1 MPRRVDLDRLG
12 IAGTRRCIRDV
23 CKHCEHST
31 SHTRDGLLRVSLAS
45 GAHSTLRCTPAGV
58 PETASNELAMSL
70 AGIGESSKAFM
81 ISNRAERI
89 ERALVGD
96 KAFRRSLICHTS
108 LVRAHHIVL
117 CAYKSP
123 CLGRS
128 TRDGRIAN
136 GRARASNV
144 AWLGSRRAIH
154 LGWAHGTPRDDQCQR
169 QSPKT
174 RSDIS
179 DINE

>member
-1 MPRRVDLDRLG
+1 MTALVAP
-12 IAGTRRCIRDV
+12 A
-23 CKHCEHST
+23 
-31 SHTRDGLLRVSLAS
+31 LAS
-45 GAHSTLRCTPAGV
+45 LFVMFASTASTAHRTHVMDCNASHSLQVLILPLRCTPAGV

-70 AGIGESSKAFM
+70 AGIGESSKAIM
-81 ISNRAERI
+81 ISDRAERI

-128 TRDGRIAN
+128 ARDGHIGN

-144 AWLGSRRAIH
+144 AWLGSRRALH
-154 LGWAHGTPRDDQCQR
+154 LD
-169 QSPKT
+169 
-174 RSDIS
+174 
-179 DINE
+179 

>member
-1 MPRRVDLDRLG
+1 MLG
-12 IAGTRRCIRDV
+12 LLGSACTRRCIRHV

-31 SHTRDGLLRVSLAS
+31 SHTRDGFQRVSLAS
-45 GAHSTLRCTPAGV
+45 GAHYALRCTPAGV
-58 PETASNELAMSL
+58 SETASNDLATFL
-70 AGIGESSKAFM
+70 AIIGESSKAIM

-89 ERALVGD
+89 ERAVVGD
-96 KAFRRSLICHTS
+96 KAFRRSFMCHTS

-128 TRDGRIAN
+128 TRDGRIGN

-144 AWLGSRRAIH
+144 AWLGSRRALH
-154 LGWAHGTPRDDQCQR
+154 LD
-169 QSPKT
+169 
-174 RSDIS
+174 
-179 DINE
+179 

>member
-1 MPRRVDLDRLG
+1 MPRRVDLGRLG
-12 IAGTRRCIRDV
+12 SAGTRQCIRQV

-31 SHTRDGLLRVSLAS
+31 SHTRDGLLRVSLGS
-45 GAHSTLRCTPAGV
+45 QVLILPLRRTPAGV
-58 PETASNELAMSL
+58 SETASNDLATFL
-70 AGIGESSKAFM
+70 AIIGESSKAIM

-144 AWLGSRRAIH
+144 AWLGSRRALH
-154 LGWAHGTPRDDQCQR
+154 LD
-169 QSPKT
+169 
-174 RSDIS
+174 
-179 DINE
+179 

>member
-1 MPRRVDLDRLG
+1 
-12 IAGTRRCIRDV
+12 
-23 CKHCEHST
+23 
-31 SHTRDGLLRVSLAS
+31 
-45 GAHSTLRCTPAGV
+45 
-58 PETASNELAMSL
+58 MSL
-70 AGIGESSKAFM
+70 AGIGESSKAIM
-81 ISNRAERI
+81 ISHRAERI

-108 LVRAHHIVL
+108 LVRGHHIVL

-154 LGWAHGTPRDDQCQR
+154 LGWATERLVMSVQR
-169 QSPKT
+169 ESPKT
-174 RSDIS
+174 RSDIN
-179 DINE
+179 DINQ

>member
-1 MPRRVDLDRLG
+1 MPRRVELDRLG
-12 IAGTRRCIRDV
+12 IAGTRRCIRAV

-31 SHTRDGLLRVSLAS
+31 SHTCDGFQRVSLAS
-45 GAHSTLRCTPAGV
+45 GAQPALRCTPAGV

-70 AGIGESSKAFM
+70 AGIGESSKAIM
-81 ISNRAERI
+81 ISHRAERI

-96 KAFRRSLICHTS
+96 KAFRRSMCHTS

-128 TRDGRIAN
+128 TRDGRIGN

-144 AWLGSRRAIH
+144 AWLGSRRALH
-154 LGWAHGTPRDDQCQR
+154 LD
-169 QSPKT
+169 
-174 RSDIS
+174 
-179 DINE
+179 